1 MAVKEE
7 KTMKIAIGSDHGG
20 IHLKEHIKK
29 YLQEKGIEVVDH
41 GTFSEESC
49 DYPDFAAK
57 VCEDI
62 TSGASGADRGILIC
76 GTGIG
81 ISIAANK
88 CHGIRAALCSDVFSA
103 KMSREHNNAN
113 VLCMGERTIGAG
125 LAEMI
130 TDTWLNTGF
139 AGGRHERRVN
149 KIMALEK

>member
-1 MAVKEE
+1 
-7 KTMKIAIGSDHGG
+7 MKIAMASDHGG

-29 YLQEKGIEVVDH
+29 YLQDKGIEVVDH
-41 GTFSEESC
+41 GTYTEESC

-57 VCEDI
+57 LCKDI
-62 TSGASGADRGILIC
+62 VSEESGAEKGILIC

-88 CHGIRAALCSDVFSA
+88 CRGIRAALCADVYSA

-113 VLCMGERTIGAG
+113 VLCMGERTTGVG

-130 TDTWLNTGF
+130 VDTWLTTDF
-139 AGGRHERRVN
+139 AGGRHERRVD
-149 KIMALEK
+149 KIMALESEQ

>member
-1 MAVKEE
+1 
-7 KTMKIAIGSDHGG
+7 MKIAMASDHGG

-29 YLQEKGIEVVDH
+29 YLQDKGIEVVDH
-41 GTFSEESC
+41 GTYTEESC

-57 VCEDI
+57 LCKDI
-62 TSGASGADRGILIC
+62 VSRESGAEKGILIC

-88 CHGIRAALCSDVFSA
+88 CHGIRAALCADVYSA

-113 VLCMGERTIGAG
+113 VLCMGERTTGVG

-130 TDTWLNTGF
+130 VDTWLTTDF
-139 AGGRHERRVN
+139 AGGRHERRVD
-149 KIMALEK
+149 KIMALESEQ

>member
-1 MAVKEE
+1 
-7 KTMKIAIGSDHGG
+7 MKIAMASDHGG

-29 YLQEKGIEVVDH
+29 YLQDKGIEVVDH
-41 GTFSEESC
+41 GTYTEESC

-57 VCEDI
+57 LCKDI
-62 TSGASGADRGILIC
+62 VSRESGAEKGILIC

-88 CHGIRAALCSDVFSA
+88 CRGIRAALCADVYSA

-113 VLCMGERTIGAG
+113 VLCMGERTTGVG

-130 TDTWLNTGF
+130 VDTWLTTDF
-139 AGGRHERRVN
+139 AGGRHARRVD
-149 KIMALEK
+149 KIMALESEQ